1 MTRDQIVN
9 RVQGIREKLKAH
21 YIEQIAFTQT
31 IVKIVV
37 NTETDRMIKLAFFM
51 NQANV
56 LAYTSLMKTGTLLG
70 YGGEESPYP
79 GDNSA
84 EVGPIQIPEF
94 FNFLVSAN
102 PAEARPEDVDLA
114 IGGTKALR
122 IQLQELITDLDS
134 FRVSEVVNRSFVR
147 LYDALTV
154 ELITAKHYL
163 GLLLN
168 ELNKL
173 VEFQERGKVEGA
185 KLPEVPFGD
194 DFEKEKV
201 MKGLADSASNF
212 KMEED
217 KITDDMYRDNV
228 ESNLATNFKMESDDV
243 ADGFN
248 IIDGR
253 ANPDE
258 AIDKNE

>member
-9 RVQGIREKLKAH
+9 RVQGIREKLRTH
-21 YIEQIAFTQT
+21 YIEQAIFSDSITA
-31 IVKIVV
+31 IIS
-37 NTETDRMIKLAFFM
+37 NTELEKMVKLSTCIM
-51 NQANV
+51 ESNKLV
-56 LAYTSLMKTGTLLG
+56 YTALMKTGTLLG

-79 GDNSA
+79 KDNSA

-94 FNFLVSAN
+94 WMLPTYMN
-102 PAEARPEDVDLA
+102 PKEIRPEDIDLA

-134 FRVSEVVNRSFVR
+134 FRVSEVVDRNFVR

-154 ELITAKHYL
+154 ELITAKHWL

-168 ELNKL
+168 ELNKPMKF
-173 VEFQERGKVEGA
+173 EERGLTEGA
-185 KLPEVPFGD
+185 ELPKVPFGD
-194 DFEKEKV
+194 DFEKENVESK
-201 MKGLADSASNF
+201 LAESAHNF

-217 KITDDMYRDNV
+217 KT
-228 ESNLATNFKMESDDV
+228 
-243 ADGFN
+243 DGFN

-253 ANPDE
+253 ANPEE